1 MLWAIS
7 HRNELQREAGLLK
20 ISMKPLLLAAL
31 TTGAYR
37 RQPEMIQTREEFDT
51 SDSPLRER

>member
-37 RQPEMIQTREEFDT
+37 RRPVTLGAFRDNFEQIVGNQK
-51 SDSPLRER
+51 